1 MEGLINRIHPFNFH
15 LDATIIQKDATTRRD
30 FFGQLVVGD
39 CCNRLVASH
48 LFGCQRELITLRKRD
63 RTIFESTKANLWT
76 LKILKN
82 SNVGSQFMGYL
93 PNRGDSLGVFTVV
106 PMGEIQSERGRS
118 GLDEFTDPFRTFRCG
133 PDGGHDLGSTG

>member
-1 MEGLINRIHPFNFH
+1 
-15 LDATIIQKDATTRRD
+15 
-30 FFGQLVVGD
+30 
-39 CCNRLVASH
+39 
-48 LFGCQRELITLRKRD
+48 
-63 RTIFESTKANLWT
+63 
-76 LKILKN
+76 
-82 SNVGSQFMGYL
+82 MGYL

>member
-1 MEGLINRIHPFNFH
+1 MEGLVNRIHPFNFH
-15 LDATIIQKDATTRRD
+15 LDATIIQKDATTHRD

-82 SNVGSQFMGYL
+82 SNVGSQFVGHL
-93 PNRGDSLGVFTVV
+93 PNRGNPFGVLTVIS
-106 PMGEIQSERGRS
+106 MGEIQSKRGRS